1 MKRHKYTLTLL
12 GAAAGVSMAIAGT
25 GVASATTSS
34 HQPAFG
40 RAAAASAKLPNSNIT
55 GAGKKAVYKPA
66 TLKVTW
72 SGPSERRCTTARFAF
87 TVTNTTKV
95 TQTVTLGGKAFA
107 TVKPGKVDGIC
118 AWGKGSGTGVFG
130 LKSDGAKL
138 TVHVS

>member
-25 GVASATTSS
+25 GVASAATSS
-34 HQPAFG
+34 HQPAFS
-40 RAAAASAKLPNSNIT
+40 RAAGAAAKLPNSNIT

-66 TLKVTW
+66 TLRVTW
-72 SGPSERRCTTARFAF
+72 SGPSEQRCTAAKFAF
-87 TVTNTTKV
+87 TITNTTKV
-95 TQTVTLGGKAFA
+95 TQTVTLGGKTFA
-107 TVKPGKVDGIC
+107 TVKPGRVDGVC
-118 AWGKGSGTGVFG
+118 AWGTGSTTGVFV